1 MREKDGIFVT
11 DVCGT
16 LFYENTTLGF
26 IKFHLKKTSK
36 LKFLIFLL
44 ITNRF
49 SPILWTFKIIE
60 YNSPKNKFLFKKY
73 IISFLKGENQKDI
86 NKTAKEYTN
95 ILFKKK
101 KINSVW
107 NFLTKY
113 KNKNFRIILAS
124 SSIDPV
130 VKEIANKIKAEYF
143 SSCLEIK
150 NEKYTGNLLEN
161 INDNKIKYLRLIG
174 IEYNKINFFFSDNF
188 EDLDLIKNSQKGIA
202 IVHSFK
208 RSIFWKRNN
217 IKSLLWV

>member
-26 IKFHLKKTSK
+26 IKFHLRKTSK

-44 ITNRF
+44 TTNRF
-49 SPILWTFKIIE
+49 SPILWIFKIVE

-86 NKTAKEYTN
+86 NTTAKEYTN

-174 IEYNKINFFFSDNF
+174 VEYNKINFFFSDNF

>member
-44 ITNRF
+44 TTNRF
-49 SPILWTFKIIE
+49 SPILWIFKIVE

-86 NKTAKEYTN
+86 NTTAKEYTN

-174 IEYNKINFFFSDNF
+174 VEYNKINFFFSDNF

>member
-44 ITNRF
+44 TTNRF
-49 SPILWTFKIIE
+49 SPILWIFKIVE

-86 NKTAKEYTN
+86 NTTAKDYTN

-174 IEYNKINFFFSDNF
+174 VEYNKINFFFSDNF